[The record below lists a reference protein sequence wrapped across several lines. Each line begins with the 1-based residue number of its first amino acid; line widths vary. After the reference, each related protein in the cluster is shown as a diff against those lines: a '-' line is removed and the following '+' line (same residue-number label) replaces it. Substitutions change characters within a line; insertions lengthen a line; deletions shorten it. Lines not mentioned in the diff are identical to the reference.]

1 MPKNLEKFNI
11 VIVGTGG
18 QGLITLLQII
28 AEAALFEGY
37 EVRTSE
43 LHGLSQRGGSV
54 EVHIRFGQKI
64 YSPLVSQEKADLILG
79 LEMQEALRG
88 IYFANQK
95 TKFLLNKQIILI
107 PLVKEDKSSSS
118 ATESRLR
125 DEGGKEREALFDFAA
140 ARVVKNLTETEILKN
155 LKKIGKVILIPA
167 AETCQ
172 KEFNTNVVAGIYL
185 ISLASFK
192 NLIPLKPNSISR
204 AIKKIIPEKYLELN
218 LKTFKLAKVY

>member
-54 EVHIRFGQKI
+54 EAHIRFGQKI
-64 YSPLVSQEKADLILG
+64 YSPLVPQGKADLILG

-107 PLVKEDKSSSS
+107 PL
-118 ATESRLR
+118 
-125 DEGGKEREALFDFAA
+125 
-140 ARVVKNLTETEILKN
+140 VKNLTETEILKN

>member
-11 VIVGTGG
+11 VIVGTAG

-64 YSPLVSQEKADLILG
+64 YSPLVSQGKADLILG

-88 IYFANQK
+88 VYFANQK
-95 TKFLLNKQIILI
+95 TKFLLNKQIISI
-107 PLVKEDKSSSS
+107 PL
-118 ATESRLR
+118 A
-125 DEGGKEREALFDFAA
+125 
-140 ARVVKNLTETEILKN
+140 KNLTETEILKN
-155 LKKIGKVILIPA
+155 LKKVGKVILVPA